1 MNMSEATSIPTH
13 LGIILDGNRRWAK
26 AKGLPT
32 LEGHRQGSETFKEI
46 ALAAF
51 DRGIKYVS
59 GYVFSTENWSR
70 AEDEVKYIM
79 DLAVRVSETQLDE
92 FHQKGIKIVV
102 LGSREKLNPKVLRA
116 VEKVEA
122 KTAGNSRGTL
132 ALCFNYGG
140 RQEIVDAVK
149 SLLRGGEE
157 PNEENIVRHL
167 YAPEVP
173 DMDLV
178 IRTSGEHRISGFM
191 LWRASYAELYFTD
204 KYWPDFTAEDLDRAL
219 DDYSNRQRR
228 FGS

>member
-1 MNMSEATSIPTH
+1 MNMSDTTLPVH

-59 GYVFSTENWSR
+59 AYVFSTENWSR
-70 AEDEVKYIM
+70 TQEEVRYIM
-79 DLAVRVSETQLDE
+79 DLAVRVADTQLDE
-92 FHQKGIKIVV
+92 FHQRGIKIVI
-102 LGSREKLNPKVLRA
+102 LGSREKLNPKVLKA
-116 VEKVEA
+116 IDKVEA
-122 KTAGNSRGTL
+122 KTKDNTAGTI

-140 RQEIVDAVK
+140 RQEIVEAVK
-149 SLLRGGEE
+149 ALIAAGEE
-157 PNEENIVRHL
+157 PDEENIAGHL

-173 DMDLV
+173 DADLI
-178 IRTSGEHRISGFM
+178 IRTSGEHRISGYM
-191 LWRASYAELYFTD
+191 LWRASYSELYFTD
-204 KYWPDFTAEDLDRAL
+204 KYWPDFSEADLDLAL
-219 DDYSNRQRR
+219 NDYSKRQRR